1 MIKKYQKIKKSSLDL
16 QSEKNNKFLNLYL
29 SFFQLKNTL
38 RTGWIKYHGMEEK
51 YTESVADHSYSATIL
66 GYSIAKEL
74 ELDLDYEKFLK
85 LMLFHEIGE
94 IYAGDI
100 VSFKNR
106 EITVEEKD
114 QMEREGIAKVFENSK
129 IENEMKEMWEEFTA
143 GKTMEAKFAKSIDQ
157 LEAVFQ
163 AWVYQKN
170 NLVGESV
177 GEFLE
182 YAKKISK
189 ENEQKEVLEILE
201 SISL

>member
-1 MIKKYQKIKKSSLDL
+1 
-16 QSEKNNKFLNLYL
+16 
-29 SFFQLKNTL
+29 
-38 RTGWIKYHGMEEK
+38 
-51 YTESVADHSYSATIL
+51 
-66 GYSIAKEL
+66 
-74 ELDLDYEKFLK
+74 
-85 LMLFHEIGE
+85 MLFHEIGE

-182 YAKKISK
+182 YAKKNIKRKWTEGSSGDTR
-189 ENEQKEVLEILE
+189 EYQFIVLIKKYL
-201 SISL
+201 

>member
-1 MIKKYQKIKKSSLDL
+1 MKKYQKIEKSSLDL
-16 QSEKNNKFLNLYL
+16 QSKKNNKFLNLYL

-38 RTGWIKYHGMEEK
+38 RTGWVKYHNMEEK
-51 YTESVADHSYSATIL
+51 HGESVADHSYSATIL

-85 LMLFHEIGE
+85 MMLFHEIGE

-100 VSFKNR
+100 ISFKNR
-106 EITVEEKD
+106 EISVKEKD
-114 QMEREGIAKVFENSK
+114 QIEMNGITKVFGNSK
-129 IENEMKEMWEEFTA
+129 IENEMKELWKEFTA
-143 GKTMEAKFAKSIDQ
+143 GKTIEAKFAKSIDQ

-177 GEFLE
+177 EEFLV
-182 YAKKISK
+182 YAKKVTK
-189 ENEQKEVLEILE
+189 ENDQGEVMEILE
-201 SISL
+201 SIKL